1 MKPKGKKISII
12 IISVVMVLNAV
23 LALTSCTGMGMFG
36 NDQDGSEDQGIEVFR
51 LEKGDMQQI
60 TTTTG
65 SVDSKTQN
73 NYTMQ
78 VSGEIISAMEKGDSF
93 KEGDILVKV
102 DNSDTMDLLEKA
114 DIDLQNSE
122 SSLRIA
128 RINYQS
134 ALDSN
139 HIAIQLAETNTKKAE
154 ESSASAYKSLENAN
168 ESARQ
173 AYESAETSLGNT
185 ENTASL
191 NITRAK
197 SALDEAERILV
208 VATADPATTAAELA
222 QYEYNIK
229 TAQENYE
236 LTIAQ
241 QQSSIDSAEGSV
253 ESADNKNS
261 TSQSSAQSSYEQS
274 VLSQSTTYWSNLSS
288 TQSAEAQIATTAENI
303 KQAGLKVKTAKIELE
318 AAEESLQDYNLIAPY
333 NGIVLSSDFR
343 AGEQAAGSSV
353 ISLISDEFIAKVTV
367 SENDISKISE
377 GNEALVTLDAY
388 SDLEFTG
395 SVIKIIPISTDDSGI
410 ISFEVLIEF
419 ETEEDI
425 DLYYGLSANA
435 SIVTWKAEDVLYVPI
450 QSVYKED
457 GKSYVDL
464 LISDQQ
470 VDTENLS
477 QAVKKVE
484 VTTGINDYL
493 YIEVTSGLKEGDIIV
508 TSRIQ

>member
-12 IISVVMVLNAV
+12 IISAVIVLIAALV
-23 LALTSCTGMGMFG
+23 LTSCTGMGMFG
-36 NDQDGSEDQGIEVFR
+36 NNQDGSDDQGIEIFE
-51 LEKGDMQQI
+51 LERGDMQQI

-65 SVDSKTQN
+65 FVDSKKQN
-73 NYTMQ
+73 NYTLQ
-78 VSGEIISAMEKGDSF
+78 VSGEIISALEKGDSF
-93 KEGDILVKV
+93 KEGDTLVKV

-114 DIDLQNSE
+114 DIDLQSSE
-122 SSLRIA
+122 SSLRTA
-128 RINYQS
+128 RINYQQ
-134 ALDSN
+134 ALDAN
-139 HIAIQLAETNTKKAE
+139 HISIQLAETNTKKAE

-185 ENTASL
+185 ENIASL
-191 NITRAK
+191 SITKAK
-197 SALDEAERILV
+197 SALDEAKRLLALDPTNKDKQYTV
-208 VATADPATTAAELA
+208 KVAR
-222 QYEYNIK
+222 
-229 TAQENYE
+229 ENYE

-303 KQAGLKVKTAKIELE
+303 KQAELKVETAKIELE

-395 SVIKIIPISTDDSGI
+395 NVIKIIPISTSDSGI

-435 SIVTWKAEDVLYVPI
+435 SIITWKAEDVLYVPI

-484 VTTGINDYL
+484 ITTGINDYL